1 MLKKFFRF
9 LSQVLSLSEI
19 KPQRRQK
26 KHSPSVKKKGENQ
39 ISVFSD
45 VLILREKETKISEL
59 TNVSSSAELEQFLTE
74 ELRKYA
80 QPLLDQYARKLGFS
94 SVDLTIK
101 PVKSMR
107 WRCSRDNRILL
118 NRDLIH
124 LEKKIVEYV
133 IVHEVA
139 HLREKNHQ
147 KPFRELVKKLMPDY
161 QIWQKALKKQIPISR
176 MR

>member
-19 KPQRRQK
+19 KHK
-26 KHSPSVKKKGENQ
+26 KRTKKSSSSVKKKKKNQ
-39 ISVFSD
+39 ISVFSGS
-45 VLILREKETKISEL
+45 ITLRGKEIKISEL
-59 TNVSSSAELEQFLTE
+59 TSVSSPAELEQFLTE

-80 QPLLDQYARKLGFS
+80 QTRLDQYARKLGFS